1 MRNNFSLFIL
11 MIPTDIVL
19 NLLITFYSAFISSVA
34 LNFSLFYSLP
44 ILVFVFCFV
53 IFFQCF
59 IRSFYTLRIRDAI
72 LFCKTSDCSA
82 EDRRNLLQ
90 KILRHPFNK
99 ASMEFSLFIF
109 LGILHSLFFRFV
121 LLLPVHDIAFFFMV
135 YFAISYFYAVFIFFL
150 FEKDASRAAKEIIE
164 QETDSARNEKFFGF
178 SMNFVYAICIVIPSL
193 GFFALTFFMVLFN
206 LKKSYP
212 FYLFAVST
220 CVNAVLLI
228 AIICIYYMRMV
239 SYSREMRKSLV
250 QIKNKKIDKN
260 HLFRVDM
267 SDENSYAMQ
276 LVNNTLLL
284 FDSMI
289 KANGEASKKINE
301 SSARLCDVSS
311 ETKDNVLF
319 QLTTIEEILST
330 MGNEKKLSEEMEIN
344 FSEAITVSTK
354 TLKSVDAIFDD
365 IKKNRSKLQ
374 RIVES
379 NKYSSEN
386 LKALSAEIDSIQEN
400 VSSISKISERIK
412 IVALNAELVSNS
424 ISLEGLNFN
433 KVATEIRTLTDNL
446 MEFSARIYDTVQ
458 EITSDGKKL
467 VKDSEICVEK
477 INESNGIL
485 SQLENR
491 FSDIKNTA
499 GAATINSAE
508 ISADIHSK
516 VSAFK
521 TIIDT
526 LLKISASVNVFNT
539 STWEVAASIEKLR
552 ENSEHILNLNSK
564 YNNQGGSA

>member
-1 MRNNFSLFIL
+1 
-11 MIPTDIVL
+11 
-19 NLLITFYSAFISSVA
+19 
-34 LNFSLFYSLP
+34 
-44 ILVFVFCFV
+44 
-53 IFFQCF
+53 
-59 IRSFYTLRIRDAI
+59 
-72 LFCKTSDCSA
+72 
-82 EDRRNLLQ
+82 
-90 KILRHPFNK
+90 
-99 ASMEFSLFIF
+99 
-109 LGILHSLFFRFV
+109 
-121 LLLPVHDIAFFFMV
+121 
-135 YFAISYFYAVFIFFL
+135 
-150 FEKDASRAAKEIIE
+150 
-164 QETDSARNEKFFGF
+164 
-178 SMNFVYAICIVIPSL
+178 
-193 GFFALTFFMVLFN
+193 
-206 LKKSYP
+206 
-212 FYLFAVST
+212 
-220 CVNAVLLI
+220 
-228 AIICIYYMRMV
+228 
-239 SYSREMRKSLV
+239 
-250 QIKNKKIDKN
+250 
-260 HLFRVDM
+260 
-267 SDENSYAMQ
+267 
-276 LVNNTLLL
+276 
-284 FDSMI
+284 
-289 KANGEASKKINE
+289 
-301 SSARLCDVSS
+301 
-311 ETKDNVLF
+311 
-319 QLTTIEEILST
+319 